1 MAAARTLNALAQL
14 DRSQLATL
22 VLEYLLAGH
31 LIDRAGMPQIMAEFG
46 NEAMRDVA
54 IDEWMGA
61 SPIYTRR
68 MQRLLAME
76 GDDVETMFKGL
87 QFDIGSPPQYMD
99 FRFKVI
105 DADHA
110 EFWLASCGA
119 LLDVEPMGDELVT
132 MMCHAIE
139 DPTFDATACAVNPR
153 ARVRPIHRPPRQ
165 PVDRHPHCHW
175 TVTIDDDNPPVPEP
189 AAAVRI
195 SATRAAGLPIASGE
209 LGGGGVVSGDAVS
222 GRPSDEGRCDYRG
235 PLVEDL
241 DLEQFSA
248 TTLRA
253 ISEEVCLQGHLL
265 TMSAL
270 AAVEDRFGRDA
281 AVAIGRKQ
289 LIGVAGVVAER
300 LQRAFDLGADL
311 DAVAWVLDLHP
322 ALRPRSYAAF
332 SIDRELNGGVTIHLH
347 RCPALDEPRELCWP
361 QLLLDD
367 PAGLGAIVHAVNPRA
382 RVEPVEPVDEGSSA
396 ADELEGRTPVRS
408 WRVVLDAA
416 ARPDPDEV
424 VLTKFSTGADF
435 VFERR

>member
-1 MAAARTLNALAQL
+1 MPAASAVNALAQL

-22 VLEYLLAGH
+22 VREHLLAGH

-105 DADHA
+105 DANHG

-175 TVTIDDDNPPVPEP
+175 TVTIDDQNPPVPEP

-195 SATRAAGLPIASGE
+195 AATRAAGLPIASGD
-209 LGGGGVVSGDAVS
+209 VISGP
-222 GRPSDEGRCDYRG
+222 PSDEGRCDYRG
-235 PLVEDL
+235 PLIEDL

-248 TTLRA
+248 ATLRA
-253 ISEEVCLQGHLL
+253 ISAEVCLQGHLL

-300 LQRAFDLGADL
+300 LRRAFDLGADL
-311 DAVAWVLDLHP
+311 DSVAWVLDLHP

-332 SIDRELNGGVTIHLH
+332 RIEREVDGGVTISLN
-347 RCPALDEPRELCWP
+347 RCPALEEPRELCWP
-361 QLLLDD
+361 QLLVDD
-367 PAGLGAIVHAVNPRA
+367 HAGLDAIVHAVNPRA
-382 RVEPVEPVDEGSSA
+382 RVEPVASVEPGEQDQTADRDPVDGA
-396 ADELEGRTPVRS
+396 PARS

-416 ARPDPDEV
+416 PRPDPDEV